1 VSFLHVYHHTTI
13 AWAWWIGLKL
23 YPGGDIYFGALL
35 NSWIHV
41 MMYSYYTLSL
51 LQIQCPWKKYLTMA
65 QLAQFMSVVAYSICS
80 MAYMPKEGNWK
91 HYLAYSVQVFEM
103 VSLFVLF
110 MGFYRKAYSKKQERI
125 TPQEVVPQ
133 SSEESDTASDTGP
146 EHSSVSSQSSDE
158 S

>member
-1 VSFLHVYHHTTI
+1 
-13 AWAWWIGLKL
+13 LKL

-65 QLAQFMSVVAYSICS
+65 QLAQFMSVVAYSIFS

-110 MGFYRKAYSKKQERI
+110 MGFYRKAYSKKKEERI
-125 TPQEVVPQ
+125 TLKEGEERIMLKEGAQ

>member
-1 VSFLHVYHHTTI
+1 VSVLHVYHHTTI

-65 QLAQFMSVVAYSICS
+65 QLAQFMSVVAYSIVS
-80 MAYMPKEGNWK
+80 MAYIPKEGSWK
-91 HYLAYSVQVFEM
+91 HYLAYSVQVLEM

-110 MGFYRKAYSKKQERI
+110 MAFYRKSYSKKKEERI
-125 TPQEVVPQ
+125 MPKEVVQ
-133 SSEESDTASDTGP
+133 SSEESDTTYGTDP
-146 EHSSVSSQSSDE
+146 EQSSVSSHGSE
-158 S
+158 F